1 MADEIVKKI
10 TIPRSEIE
18 SLSSDGFYFLRYRIV
33 SEDKTRLSHWSQ
45 IYGVN
50 GGSLHKDSFGVS
62 YTSNII
68 SLIQE
73 DSGINIAWGVLNTLG
88 VNNYDIYVRYDD
100 SSTSAWNGG
109 ANSTATELTGFVATL
124 DTGTNVV
131 TLTTGNTSNIK
142 VGQLVTKTSGSGAFN
157 SAPSVY
163 VTSITGAT
171 TFTVGAINGI
181 ALNHATSGSTTF
193 KVVGNSFNFYKSS
206 VNNTILVPNPAVGTK
221 VYAAVLARSFPKYS
235 KLSSFNP
242 NKPETF
248 LVESVALT
256 VV

>member
-1 MADEIVKKI
+1 MANEIVKKI

-45 IYGVN
+45 LYGVD
-50 GGSLHKDSFGVS
+50 GGNLQNA
-62 YTSNII
+62 SNII
-68 SLIQE
+68 SLLQE
-73 DSGINIAWGVLNTLG
+73 TNGISIAWGVQNTLG
-88 VNNYDIYVRYDD
+88 VNNYDVYVRYDD

-109 ANSTATELTGFVATL
+109 TNSTATELTGFVATL
-124 DTGTNVV
+124 ATGTNAV
-131 TLTTGNTSNIK
+131 TLTTGTTSNIK

-157 SAPSVY
+157 ASGVY
-163 VTSITGAT
+163 VAAITGAT
-171 TFTVGAINGI
+171 TFTVGDTDGT

-193 KVVGNSFNFYKSS
+193 KVTGNSFNFYKST
-206 VNNTILVPNPAVGTK
+206 VNNTLFVPKPAVGTK

-242 NKPETF
+242 SKPETL
-248 LVESVALT
+248 LVESLALT

>member
-1 MADEIVKKI
+1 MANEIVKKI

-18 SLSSDGFYFLRYRIV
+18 SLSSDGFYFLRYRII

-45 IYGVN
+45 IYGVD
-50 GGSLHKDSFGVS
+50 GGNLQNA
-62 YTSNII
+62 SNII
-68 SLIQE
+68 SLLQE
-73 DSGINIAWGVLNTLG
+73 DNGISIAWGVLNTLG
-88 VNNYDIYVRYDD
+88 INNYDVYIKYDD

-109 ANSTATELTGFVATL
+109 SNATATELTGFVATL
-124 DTGTNVV
+124 ATGTNAV
-131 TLTTGNTSNIK
+131 TLTTGTTSNIK
-142 VGQLVTKTSGSGAFN
+142 VGQLVTKTSGTGAFN
-157 SAPSVY
+157 ASGVY
-163 VTSITGAT
+163 VTAITGAT
-171 TFTVGAINGI
+171 TFTVGNIDGT

-193 KVVGNSFNFYKSS
+193 KVVGNSFNFYKST
-206 VNNTILVPNPAVGTK
+206 VNNTLLVPKPAVGTK

-248 LVESVALT
+248 LVESLALT